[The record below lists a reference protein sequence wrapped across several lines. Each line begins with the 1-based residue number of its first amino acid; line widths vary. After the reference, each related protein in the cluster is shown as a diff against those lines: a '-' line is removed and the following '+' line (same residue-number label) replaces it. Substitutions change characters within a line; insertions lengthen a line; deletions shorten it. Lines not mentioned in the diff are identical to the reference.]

1 MRQRRNEVVPPPP
14 APATEPASEI
24 EPQTRGRRWE
34 SLLDTIVLGG
44 AAAVPLV
51 VSYDGYD
58 HFRLPKELLL
68 YAVTIVAMAVA
79 GVGLVLR
86 HLDVVDAERRKLRTI
101 SMVAAAGVAW
111 MFVSLAASRNRALSI
126 EAAIWV
132 LALVFFFFLAA
143 RAADRV
149 PLPLV
154 AAALLLPALVN
165 TAVVTLQALKIWNPW
180 VFPSD
185 TAPRLMKNA
194 LLGNPDDVAVY
205 LITPALFAFAAA
217 FSVSRARFVY
227 AAAGVILV
235 AGVLATETVSAILA
249 LACGIGVLLV
259 RRMTRVRSR
268 VIIGVV
274 VAGVALLMLAYAPT
288 RVRLAEIGRSLQRGE
303 WGHVARGRIV
313 PLAAA
318 WQMFADNPL
327 AGVGPGC
334 FKFEYMPYRVRVEQE
349 HPRLAIAAPTEKV
362 NFGEAH
368 NDHAQIL
375 AETGL
380 PGWLVSLAALVLL
393 ARISLARPRE
403 DVVED
408 ERGRLA
414 RTLALPF
421 AVLLAVV
428 MLPQFPWHI
437 AAPASA
443 NVLVAACCFIW
454 RSDDAA

>member
-1 MRQRRNEVVPPPP
+1 MRQRRNVVPPPP
-14 APATEPASEI
+14 ATEPPPETA
-24 EPQTRGRRWE
+24 PQPRGRRWE
-34 SLLDTIVLGG
+34 YVLSTIVLGG
-44 AAAVPLV
+44 AAAIPLV
-51 VSYDGYD
+51 ISYDGYD

-68 YAVTIVAMAVA
+68 YAVTIVTIAVA

-86 HLDVVDAERRKLRTI
+86 HLEIGDAERRKLRAI
-101 SMVAAAGVAW
+101 GIVVAAGVAW
-111 MFVSLAASRNRALSI
+111 MLVSLAASRNRTLSI

-132 LALVFFFFLAA
+132 LALVFFFLLAA
-143 RAADRV
+143 RAANRV

-165 TAVVTLQALKIWNPW
+165 AVIVMLQALKIWNPW
-180 VFPSD
+180 VFPPD
-185 TAPRLMKNA
+185 TPQRLMKNA

-217 FSVSRARFVY
+217 FTAARARFVY
-227 AAAGVILV
+227 AAAGVMLL
-235 AGVLATETVSAILA
+235 AGVLATETLSAILA
-249 LACGIGVLLV
+249 FACGIGVLLV

-268 VIIGVV
+268 ITISV
-274 VAGVALLMLAYAPT
+274 VAAVVIVLMLAYAPT
-288 RVRLAEIGRSLQRGE
+288 RLRLAEIGTSLQRGE

-334 FKFEYMPYRVRVEQE
+334 FKFEYMPYRVRVEHE
-349 HPRLAIAAPTEKV
+349 HPRLAMVAPTEKV

-380 PGWLVSLAALVLL
+380 PGFLAALAALVLL

-403 DVVED
+403 DED

-421 AVLLAVV
+421 AVMVAAV
-428 MLPQFPWHI
+428 MIPQFPWHI
-437 AAPASA
+437 AAPSTA

-454 RSDDAA
+454 RSDDAV